1 MFLNQIECLKAEG
14 GKRGK
19 AAAEASHQKKWQ
31 GIFPLF
37 HLPQPGGNA
46 DNQGSENIGG
56 QCPKREVFEAGE
68 K

>member
-37 HLPQPGGNA
+37 HLPQPGGK
-46 DNQGSENIGG
+46 
-56 QCPKREVFEAGE
+56 CPKREVFEADE